1 MAWPKTPWAISN
13 PLDVSPRDSARRYS
27 AEFMRGQPTDS
38 GKYPFATWGM
48 ATAAIATIIALA
60 AGIWLALGVGP
71 ALVAVGLVLL
81 FAAWSAS

>member
-1 MAWPKTPWAISN
+1 MARISLA
-13 PLDVSPRDSARRYS
+13 PLQGVAG
-27 AEFMRGQPTDS
+27 AV
-38 GKYPFATWGM
+38 
-48 ATAAIATIIALA
+48 ALA